1 METAGQTG
9 GEVAIAQTQTFPTMC
24 YRVFAGA
31 WLLLMMGTIS
41 RAQSPTHPNIIFIL
55 ADDLGYGDL
64 GCYGQQKIETPH
76 IDQLARQGLRFTQFY
91 AGTAVCAPSRASF
104 MTGMHTGHTAIR
116 GNRGFEPEGQ
126 YPLPDSTR
134 TIARVLQDHGYITA
148 DFGKWGLGYP
158 GSSGEPLK
166 QGMSIFYGYN
176 CQSLAHNYYPD
187 HLWQNDQRV
196 ELAANKTG
204 DSIYSADLIHQKALQ
219 FLQAPKQH
227 PFFLFLSYTL
237 PHAALSVPHDSVY
250 EYYVRKFNEPARLQ
264 SQARRYEQAAFEP
277 YPHAAY
283 AAMVARLDKYVG
295 EVVGEVDRQG
305 VAGNT
310 LILFSSDNGPH
321 REGGNEP
328 EFFDSDG
335 IFRGIKRDLY
345 EGGIRVPFI
354 ASWKGKIKEGTTS
367 NFTGAFWDLF
377 PTFEEMAGISE
388 TSQAKAGA
396 TSHPAL
402 DGISILP
409 TLLGQNSQSQHDY
422 LYWEFHEN
430 DGRQAIRW
438 KQWKG
443 VRLNVSK
450 QQDAPL
456 ELYDLDKDPSEKN
469 NLATQ
474 HPDLVKKM
482 LTLMRQAHTP
492 DKNWPLLFDE
502 GP

>member
-1 METAGQTG
+1 
-9 GEVAIAQTQTFPTMC
+9 MC

-31 WLLLMMGTIS
+31 WLLLMMGAIS
-41 RAQSPTHPNIIFIL
+41 HAQSPTRPNIIFIL

-76 IDQLARQGLRFTQFY
+76 IDKLARQGLRFTQFY

-104 MTGMHTGHTAIR
+104 MTGMHTGHTPIR

-204 DSIYSADLIHQKALQ
+204 DSIYSADLIHQRALQ

-250 EYYVRKFNEPARLQ
+250 EYYVRKFNEPARQQ
-264 SQARRYEQAAFEP
+264 SQTRQYERAAFEP

-295 EVVGEVDRQG
+295 EVAGEVDRQG
-305 VAGNT
+305 IAGNT

-354 ASWKGKIKEGTTS
+354 ASWKGKIKEGATS
-367 NFTGAFWDLF
+367 NFAGAFWDLF

-388 TSQAKAGA
+388 TSEA
-396 TSHPAL
+396 TARATGKPAL

-409 TLLGQNSQSQHDY
+409 TLLGQNSQPQHDY

-492 DKNWPLLFDE
+492 DKNWPLLSDE
-502 GP
+502 VKTASP